1 MRKIYKTISLEP
13 MTSRLP
19 SVVPAYIPGTTTP
32 ITFDDDALKA
42 RDYGYPSNYG
52 LVPCNIPLPNVPY
65 LAEIPCLICNEISG
79 LTFLPDVGEIEQVGE
94 ECSKCICRVISFERL
109 SIWYHKFKEYY
120 KLLNDYGHC
129 GTVYASAVD
138 YYDNESKRW
147 PDDLRLGNDRQTYI
161 DLDEEIENMGGR
173 PTAIPKSDTSCS
185 TPGFVETIDDEGGF
199 YNWICENV
207 IPTYKLPRDLQDYW
221 ERDTLYY
228 PDVLKWIGWFNERS
242 QFASYT
248 TEESCSAST
257 SACCECVEY
266 VKRGGAAELARMN
279 KWYSG
284 DTTTNGVKQRIAAL
298 NSTIIDSNTKKPK
311 PCFLPHI
318 ISPIELQNSIEDLG
332 EFTIFC
338 EEYEV
343 GVDYRTGDGY
353 GATANTKTGTYVIK
367 DGKVQKLTSGKGYK
381 FNTTFMENESDDSA
395 WETLPLSTI
404 SSAVTGYTSSKLQ
417 YIHLDSY
424 LTDDV
429 GNIIEGL
436 YDVGT
441 KKNHQPKEG
450 EVLEPLYQKDV
461 ITNIVNIDGH
471 DNMFKGDVIDSMKF
485 YYKFVDGGED
495 SATEKTVSDK
505 LKVVETINNST
516 SVKNTK
522 ETTYTT
528 EDDGEQTRIV
538 TSIYDDDIYCDVKY
552 HVGNIYVLYETT
564 DEHGKKVQ
572 KSRLATSS
580 QDGFDGHG
588 VEYTE
593 TVQFEKTRVEYYLK
607 TEDRTA
613 SPSDVSKPTV
623 HSVSYP
629 IYVYKLKQ
637 KEDIIESNTY
647 NTPYADNLSEFN
659 ITAERKYDTDYNTP
673 TDPNEH
679 CDSNSGDTKSPI
691 IREDYRFGIAA
702 PESVKSNIYIDR
714 GINSAFEKH
723 LKLGEV
729 TSLESLLQYG
739 NGYFKIMEN

>member
-42 RDYGYPSNYG
+42 RGYAYPSNYG
-52 LVPCNIPLPNVPY
+52 LIPCNV
-65 LAEIPCLICNEISG
+65 EIHGSVCNTHDSCG
-79 LTFLPDVGEIEQVGE
+79 
-94 ECSKCICRVISFERL
+94 VISFERL
-109 SIWYHKFKEYY
+109 SVWYHKFKEYY

-129 GTVYASAVD
+129 STVYSSATQ

-147 PDDLRLGNDRQTYI
+147 PDDLRLGNDRQTYV
-161 DLDEEIENMGGR
+161 DLDAEIACMGGVVSSNTR
-173 PTAIPKSDTSCS
+173 SQTACQTSGIIES
-185 TPGFVETIDDEGGF
+185 VDNGF
-199 YNWICENV
+199 YKWICDNV
-207 IPTYKLPRDLQDYW
+207 IPTYKLPHSLQDYW
-221 ERDTLYY
+221 QRDTLYY
-228 PDVLKWIGWFNERS
+228 PDVIKWIGWFNDRS

-248 TEESCSAST
+248 TEASCSAS
-257 SACCECVEY
+257 SDCCECVEY

-279 KWYSG
+279 AWYS
-284 DTTTNGVKQRIAAL
+284 TIQSNIRSL
-298 NSTIIDSNTKKPK
+298 NSKVSG
-311 PCFLPHI
+311 CFLPRI

-338 EEYEV
+338 EEYKV

-381 FNTTFMENESDDSA
+381 FDSTFMEKESDDSA
-395 WETLPLSTI
+395 WTSLPLSTT
-404 SSAVTGYTSSKLQ
+404 SANVTGYTSSKLQ
-417 YIHLDSY
+417 YIHLDNY

-429 GNIIEGL
+429 GNMVEGL

-450 EVLEPLYQKDV
+450 EVLEPLYQKGV
-461 ITNIVNIDGH
+461 ITNIVNVDGH
-471 DNMFKGDVIDSMKF
+471 EGMFKGDVIDSMKF
-485 YYKFVDGGED
+485 YYKFVDGGKD
-495 SATEKTVSDK
+495 SETERTVSEK
-505 LKVVETINNST
+505 LKVVETINSST

-522 ETTYTT
+522 EATFTT
-528 EDDGEQTRIV
+528 EDDGEQTRII
-538 TSIYDDDIYCDVKY
+538 TSIYDDDIYCDVTY
-552 HVGNIYVLYETT
+552 HVGNIYTLVNNQAQL
-564 DEHGKKVQ
+564 
-572 KSRLATSS
+572 SS
-580 QDGFDGHG
+580 EG
-588 VEYTE
+588 VKYVE
-593 TVQFEKTRVEYYLK
+593 TVQFQKTRVEYQLK
-607 TEDRTA
+607 TENMSA
-613 SPSDVSKPTV
+613 SPSDVSKPSV

-637 KEDIIESNTY
+637 KENIIESNTY
-647 NTPYADNLSEFN
+647 NTPYGDNLSTFN
-659 ITAERKYDTDYNTP
+659 ITASRKYDADY
-673 TDPNEH
+673 EE
-679 CDSNSGDTKSPI
+679 SGDTKSPI
-691 IREDYRFGIAA
+691 IMEEYRFGIAA

-729 TSLESLLQYG
+729 TSLESMLQYG

>member
-1 MRKIYKTISLEP
+1 MRKVYKTISLEP

-52 LVPCNIPLPNVPY
+52 L
-65 LAEIPCLICNEISG
+65 IPCSIS
-79 LTFLPDVGEIEQVGE
+79 LPSGVHGANGITNGNGA
-94 ECSKCICRVISFERL
+94 SGCIVISFERL

-138 YYDNESKRW
+138 YYNNEKKRW
-147 PDDLRLGNDRQTYI
+147 LDELRLGNDEQTYI

-185 TPGFVETIDDEGGF
+185 TPGFIETVDDDGSVSGVEGF
-199 YNWICENV
+199 YHWICENV

-228 PDVLKWIGWFNERS
+228 PDVLKWMGWFKDRS
-242 QFASYT
+242 QYASYT
-248 TEESCSAST
+248 TEESCSS
-257 SACCECVEY
+257 SLDCCECVEY
-266 VKRGGAAELARMN
+266 VKRGGAAELARMTA
-279 KWYSG
+279 WYG
-284 DTTTNGVKQRIAAL
+284 KIQTNIALL
-298 NSTIIDSNTKKPK
+298 NSTIINATTKEPN

-338 EEYEV
+338 EEYKV
-343 GVDYRTGDGY
+343 GVDYRTGNGY

-367 DGKVQKLTSGKGYK
+367 DGEVKKLTNGKGYK

-395 WETLPLSTI
+395 WTSLPLST
-404 SSAVTGYTSSKLQ
+404 SSANITGYTSSKLQ

-450 EVLEPLYQKDV
+450 EILEPLYQKGV

-471 DNMFKGDVIDSMKF
+471 ENMFKGDVIDSMKF
-485 YYKFVDGGED
+485 YYKLVDGNKD
-495 SATEKTVSDK
+495 SATEKTVSEK
-505 LKVVETINNST
+505 LKVIETINSST
-516 SVKNTK
+516 AIKNTK

-538 TSIYDDDIYCDVKY
+538 TSIYDEDIYCDVTY
-552 HVGNIYVLYETT
+552 HVGNIYTLVNNQ
-564 DEHGKKVQ
+564 VQ
-572 KSRLATSS
+572 LSS
-580 QDGFDGHG
+580 KG
-588 VEYTE
+588 VEYVE
-593 TVQFEKTRVEYYLK
+593 TVQFEKTRIEYYLK
-607 TEDRTA
+607 TEDKAA
-613 SPSDVSKPTV
+613 SPSDVSKPIV

-647 NTPYADNLSEFN
+647 NTPYADNLSTFE
-659 ITAERKYDTDYNTP
+659 ITASRKYDADY
-673 TDPNEH
+673 E
-679 CDSNSGDTKSPI
+679 SSGDTKSPI
-691 IREDYRFGIAA
+691 IREEYRFGVAA

>member
-32 ITFDDDALKA
+32 ITFDDDQLKA
-42 RDYGYPSNYG
+42 RGYAYPSNYG
-52 LVPCNIPLPNVPY
+52 LIPCNV
-65 LAEIPCLICNEISG
+65 EIHGSVCNAKGITNGNGASG
-79 LTFLPDVGEIEQVGE
+79 CVI
-94 ECSKCICRVISFERL
+94 ISFERL
-109 SIWYHKFKEYY
+109 SVWYHKFKEYY

-138 YYDNESKRW
+138 YYKNESKRW
-147 PDDLRLGNDRQTYI
+147 PDDLRLGNDEQTYV
-161 DLDEEIENMGGR
+161 DLDAEIICMGGK
-173 PTAIPKSDTSCS
+173 PKAIPKTNTSCS

-199 YNWICENV
+199 YNWMCNNI
-207 IPTYKLPRDLQDYW
+207 IPTYKLPRSLQDYW
-221 ERDTLYY
+221 QRDTLYY
-228 PDVLKWIGWFNERS
+228 PDVIKWIGWFNDRS

-248 TEESCSAST
+248 TEASCSAS
-257 SACCECVEY
+257 SDCCECVEY
-266 VKRGGAAELARMN
+266 VKRGGAAELTRMN
-279 KWYSG
+279 EWYG
-284 DTTTNGVKQRIAAL
+284 RIKQKITAL
-298 NSTIIDSNTKKPK
+298 NSTTLGSDGKPK

-338 EEYEV
+338 EEYKV

-381 FNTTFMENESDDSA
+381 FDSTFMEKESDDSA
-395 WETLPLSTI
+395 WTSLPLSTT
-404 SSAVTGYTSSKLQ
+404 SANVTGYTSSKLQ
-417 YIHLDSY
+417 YIHLDNY

-429 GNIIEGL
+429 GNMVEGL

-450 EVLEPLYQKDV
+450 EVLEPLYQKGV
-461 ITNIVNIDGH
+461 ITNIVNVDGH
-471 DNMFKGDVIDSMKF
+471 EGMFKGDVIDSMKF
-485 YYKFVDGGED
+485 YYKFVDGGKD
-495 SATEKTVSDK
+495 SETERTVSEK
-505 LKVVETINNST
+505 LKVVETINSST

-522 ETTYTT
+522 EATFTT
-528 EDDGEQTRIV
+528 EDDGEQTRII
-538 TSIYDDDIYCDVKY
+538 TSIYDDDIYCDVTY
-552 HVGNIYVLYETT
+552 HVGNIYTLVNNQAQL
-564 DEHGKKVQ
+564 
-572 KSRLATSS
+572 SS
-580 QDGFDGHG
+580 EG
-588 VEYTE
+588 VKYVE
-593 TVQFEKTRVEYYLK
+593 TVQFQKTRVEYQLK
-607 TEDRTA
+607 TENMSA
-613 SPSDVSKPTV
+613 SPSDVSKPSV

-637 KEDIIESNTY
+637 KDNIIESNTY
-647 NTPYADNLSEFN
+647 NTPYGDNLSTFN
-659 ITAERKYDTDYNTP
+659 ITASRKYDADY
-673 TDPNEH
+673 EE
-679 CDSNSGDTKSPI
+679 SGDTKSPI
-691 IREDYRFGIAA
+691 IMEEYRFGIAA

-729 TSLESLLQYG
+729 TSLESMLQYG

>member
-32 ITFDDDALKA
+32 ITFDDDQLKA
-42 RDYGYPSNYG
+42 RGYAYPSNYG
-52 LVPCNIPLPNVPY
+52 LIPCNV
-65 LAEIPCLICNEISG
+65 EIHGSVCNTHDG
-79 LTFLPDVGEIEQVGE
+79 CG
-94 ECSKCICRVISFERL
+94 VISFERL
-109 SIWYHKFKEYY
+109 SVWYHKFKEYY

-129 GTVYASAVD
+129 STVYSSATQ

-147 PDDLRLGNDRQTYI
+147 PDDLRLGNDRQTYV
-161 DLDEEIENMGGR
+161 DLDAEIACMGGVVSSNTR
-173 PTAIPKSDTSCS
+173 SQTACQTSGIIES
-185 TPGFVETIDDEGGF
+185 VDNGF
-199 YNWICENV
+199 YKWICDNV
-207 IPTYKLPRDLQDYW
+207 IPTYKLPRSLQDYW
-221 ERDTLYY
+221 QRDTLYY
-228 PDVLKWIGWFNERS
+228 PDVIKWIGWFNDRS

-248 TEESCSAST
+248 TEASCSAS
-257 SACCECVEY
+257 SDCCECVEY
-266 VKRGGAAELARMN
+266 VKRGGAAELARMK

-284 DTTTNGVKQRIAAL
+284 DTRTEGIKQKIEKL
-298 NSTIIDSNTKKPK
+298 NSTIIDSDTKKPK

-338 EEYEV
+338 EEYKV

-381 FNTTFMENESDDSA
+381 FDSTFMEKESDDSA
-395 WETLPLSTI
+395 WTSLPLSTT
-404 SSAVTGYTSSKLQ
+404 SANVTGYTSSKLQ
-417 YIHLDSY
+417 YIHLDNY

-429 GNIIEGL
+429 GNMVEGL

-450 EVLEPLYQKDV
+450 EVLEPLYQKGV
-461 ITNIVNIDGH
+461 ITNIVNVDGH
-471 DNMFKGDVIDSMKF
+471 EGMFKGDVIDSMKF
-485 YYKFVDGGED
+485 YYKFVDGGKD
-495 SATEKTVSDK
+495 SETERTVSEK
-505 LKVVETINNST
+505 LKVVETINSST

-522 ETTYTT
+522 EATFTT
-528 EDDGEQTRIV
+528 EDDGEQTRII
-538 TSIYDDDIYCDVKY
+538 TSIYDDDIYCDVTY
-552 HVGNIYVLYETT
+552 HVGNIYTLVNNQAQL
-564 DEHGKKVQ
+564 
-572 KSRLATSS
+572 SS
-580 QDGFDGHG
+580 EG
-588 VEYTE
+588 VKYVE
-593 TVQFEKTRVEYYLK
+593 TVQFQKTRVEYQLK
-607 TEDRTA
+607 TENMSA
-613 SPSDVSKPTV
+613 SPSDVSKPSV

-637 KEDIIESNTY
+637 KENIIESNTY
-647 NTPYADNLSEFN
+647 NTPYGDNLSTFN
-659 ITAERKYDTDYNTP
+659 ITASRKYDADY
-673 TDPNEH
+673 EE
-679 CDSNSGDTKSPI
+679 SGDTKSPI
-691 IREDYRFGIAA
+691 IMEEYRFGIAA

-729 TSLESLLQYG
+729 TSLESMLQYG